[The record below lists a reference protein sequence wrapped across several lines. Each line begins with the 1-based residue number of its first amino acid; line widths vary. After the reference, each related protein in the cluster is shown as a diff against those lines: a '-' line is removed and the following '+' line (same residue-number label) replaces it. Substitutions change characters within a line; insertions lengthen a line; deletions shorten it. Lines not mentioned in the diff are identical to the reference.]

1 MILKG
6 KGICAG
12 YAFGRISI
20 YSRTE
25 AKVVRR
31 KCRDAEGEI
40 VRFNEA
46 RLKTKEEY
54 LHLYEKALNEV
65 GNNNAAIF
73 KADVVMLDDMDYIE
87 SVCNIIRSQHVNA
100 EYAVAITIDNFA
112 HMIMGLADDYIRD
125 RATDV
130 REVYNR
136 VIAVL
141 SGIDRTESSFGEKV
155 ILFSR
160 DLTPSEIVRLDKT
173 NIIGLV
179 MGENNSNSHAAILS
193 KSMNIPAV
201 ASVDLYGFVDDDGKV
216 IINDDIA
223 PQFEGRQAIIDGY
236 MGRIIIDPSEE
247 DIELYTKRMEKEAK
261 NKELMSL
268 LKGKETVT
276 LSGRKIALYANVN
289 GTADV
294 ASALTGDAEGV
305 GLYRSEYLFMGR
317 DSAPSEEEQ
326 FSVYRMIAE
335 NMGGKKV
342 IIRTADIGSDKP
354 VGYLDLD
361 VENNPA
367 LGYRGIRL
375 SLDMRDM
382 FITQLRAIYRASY
395 YGNIA
400 IMFPMI
406 TSVKEVLAAKKIAQ
420 DIMEELAAEGYPYKE
435 CEIGIMIETPAA
447 VMISDKLAQ
456 EVDFFSIG
464 TNDLSQYT
472 LAVDRTNSK
481 VDKYYNPYHEA
492 ILRMI
497 SMTVENAHKNDC
509 RVGICGEMAAS
520 EQMIPILIE
529 YGIDEFSVAPGDVLA
544 VRNVI
549 RKIK

>member
-1 MILKG
+1 MVLKG

-20 YSRTE
+20 YNRTE
-25 AKVVRR
+25 TKVVRK

-40 VRFNEA
+40 NRFNEA
-46 RLKTKEEY
+46 RLRTKEEY
-54 LHLYEKALNEV
+54 LHLYEKALSEV

-87 SVCNIIRSQHVNA
+87 SVCNIIRSQRVNA
-100 EYAVAITIDNFA
+100 EYAVAITIDNFTR
-112 HMIMGLADDYIRD
+112 MIMGLKDDYIRD

-136 VIAVL
+136 IIAVL
-141 SGIDRTESSFGEKV
+141 SGSVNIEQSFDEQV
-155 ILFSR
+155 ILFSL
-160 DLTPSEIVRLDKT
+160 DLSPSEIVRMDKT

-179 MGENNSNSHAAILS
+179 MGDSNSNSHAAILS
-193 KSMNIPAV
+193 KSMNIPSV
-201 ASVDLYGFVDDDGKV
+201 AGVDLTGFVDEQGKISV
-216 IINDDIA
+216 NSDIA
-223 PQFEGRQAIIDGY
+223 PQYEGRMAIIDGY
-236 MGRIIIDPSEE
+236 AGRIIVDPSEDE
-247 DIELYTKRMEKEAK
+247 IALYKRRVEKESK
-261 NKELMSL
+261 NRELMNL
-268 LKGKETVT
+268 LKGKETIT
-276 LSGRKIALYANVN
+276 MSGKKINLYANVN
-289 GTADV
+289 SEGEVV
-294 ASALTGDAEGV
+294 AALQGDAEGV

-317 DSAPSEEEQ
+317 ESAPTEEEQ
-326 FSVYRMIAE
+326 LSVYRMIVE

-342 IIRTADIGSDKP
+342 IIRTADIGSDKQ

-361 VENNPA
+361 AENNPA

-375 SLDMRDM
+375 SLDMREM

-395 YGNIA
+395 YGDIA

-420 DIMEELAAEGYPYKE
+420 DIMQELSDEGYPYKE

-472 LAVDRTNSK
+472 LAVDRTNSR
-481 VDKYYNPYHEA
+481 VDKYFNPYHEA

-497 SMTVENAHKNDC
+497 KMTVDNAHKYDC
-509 RVGICGEMAAS
+509 RVGICGEMATS

-529 YGIDEFSVAPGDVLA
+529 YGIDEFSVSPGEILA
-544 VRNVI
+544 VRNEI

>member
-1 MILKG
+1 MVLKG

-20 YSRTE
+20 YNRTE
-25 AKVVRR
+25 TKVVRK

-40 VRFNEA
+40 NRFNEA
-46 RLKTKEEY
+46 RLRTKEEY
-54 LHLYEKALNEV
+54 LHLYEKALSEV

-87 SVCNIIRSQHVNA
+87 SVCNIIRSQRVNA
-100 EYAVAITIDNFA
+100 EYAVAITIDNFTR
-112 HMIMGLADDYIRD
+112 MIMGLKDDYIRD

-136 VIAVL
+136 IIAVL
-141 SGIDRTESSFGEKV
+141 SGSVNIEQSFDEQV
-155 ILFSR
+155 ILFSL
-160 DLTPSEIVRLDKT
+160 DLTPSEIVRMDKS

-179 MGENNSNSHAAILS
+179 MGDSNSNSHAAILS
-193 KSMNIPAV
+193 KSMNIPSV
-201 ASVDLYGFVDDDGKV
+201 AGVDLTGFVDEQGKISV
-216 IINDDIA
+216 NSDIA
-223 PQFEGRQAIIDGY
+223 PQYEGRMAIIDGY
-236 MGRIIIDPSEE
+236 AGRIIVDPSEDE
-247 DIELYTKRMEKEAK
+247 IALYKRRVEKESK
-261 NKELMSL
+261 NRELMNL
-268 LKGKETVT
+268 LKGKETIT
-276 LSGRKIALYANVN
+276 MSGKKINLYANVN
-289 GTADV
+289 SEGEVV
-294 ASALTGDAEGV
+294 AALQGDAEGV

-317 DSAPSEEEQ
+317 ESAPTEEEQ
-326 FSVYRMIAE
+326 LSVYRMIVE

-342 IIRTADIGSDKP
+342 IIRTADIGSDKQ

-361 VENNPA
+361 AENNPA

-375 SLDMRDM
+375 SLDMREM

-395 YGNIA
+395 YGDIA

-420 DIMEELAAEGYPYKE
+420 DIMQELSDEGYPYKE

-472 LAVDRTNSK
+472 LAVDRTNSR
-481 VDKYYNPYHEA
+481 VDKYFNPYHEA

-497 SMTVENAHKNDC
+497 KMTVDNAHKYDC
-509 RVGICGEMAAS
+509 RVGICGEMATS

-529 YGIDEFSVAPGDVLA
+529 YGIDEFSVSPGEILA
-544 VRNVI
+544 VRNEI

>member
-1 MILKG
+1 MVLKG

-20 YSRTE
+20 YNRTE
-25 AKVVRR
+25 TKVVRK

-40 VRFNEA
+40 NRFNEA
-46 RLKTKEEY
+46 RLRTKEEY
-54 LHLYEKALNEV
+54 LHLYEKALSEV

-87 SVCNIIRSQHVNA
+87 SVCNIIRSQRVNA
-100 EYAVAITIDNFA
+100 EYAVAITIDNFTR
-112 HMIMGLADDYIRD
+112 MIMGLKDDYIRD

-136 VIAVL
+136 IIAVL
-141 SGIDRTESSFGEKV
+141 SGSVNIEQSFDEQV
-155 ILFSR
+155 ILFSL
-160 DLTPSEIVRLDKT
+160 DLTPSEIVRMDKT

-179 MGENNSNSHAAILS
+179 MGDSNSNSHAAILS
-193 KSMNIPAV
+193 KSMNIPSV
-201 ASVDLYGFVDDDGKV
+201 AGVDLTGFVDEQGKISV
-216 IINDDIA
+216 NSDIA
-223 PQFEGRQAIIDGY
+223 PQYEGRMAIIDGY
-236 MGRIIIDPSEE
+236 AGRIIVDPSEDE
-247 DIELYTKRMEKEAK
+247 IALYKRRVEKESK
-261 NKELMSL
+261 NRELMNL
-268 LKGKETVT
+268 LKGKETIT
-276 LSGRKIALYANVN
+276 MSGKKINLYANVN
-289 GTADV
+289 SEGEVV
-294 ASALTGDAEGV
+294 AALQGDAEGV

-317 DSAPSEEEQ
+317 ESAPTEEEQ
-326 FSVYRMIAE
+326 LSVYRMIVE

-342 IIRTADIGSDKP
+342 IIRTADIGSDKQ

-361 VENNPA
+361 AENNPA

-375 SLDMRDM
+375 SLDMREM

-395 YGNIA
+395 YGDIA

-420 DIMEELAAEGYPYKE
+420 DIMQELSDEGYPYKE

-472 LAVDRTNSK
+472 LAVDRTNSR
-481 VDKYYNPYHEA
+481 VDKYFNPYHEA

-497 SMTVENAHKNDC
+497 KMTVDNAHKYDC
-509 RVGICGEMAAS
+509 RVGICGEMATS

-529 YGIDEFSVAPGDVLA
+529 YGIDEFSVSPGEILA
-544 VRNVI
+544 VRNEI

>member
-1 MILKG
+1 MVLKG

-20 YSRTE
+20 YNRTE
-25 AKVVRR
+25 TKVVRK

-40 VRFNEA
+40 NRFNEA
-46 RLKTKEEY
+46 RLRTKEEY
-54 LHLYEKALNEV
+54 LHLYEKALSEV

-87 SVCNIIRSQHVNA
+87 SVCNIIRSQRVNA
-100 EYAVAITIDNFA
+100 EYAVAITIDNFTR
-112 HMIMGLADDYIRD
+112 MIMGLKDDYIRD

-136 VIAVL
+136 IIAVL
-141 SGIDRTESSFGEKV
+141 SGSVNIEQSFDEQV
-155 ILFSR
+155 ILFSL
-160 DLTPSEIVRLDKT
+160 DLTPSEIVRMDKT

-179 MGENNSNSHAAILS
+179 MGDSNSNSHAAILS
-193 KSMNIPAV
+193 KSMNIPSV
-201 ASVDLYGFVDDDGKV
+201 AGVDLTGFVDEQGKISV
-216 IINDDIA
+216 NSDIA
-223 PQFEGRQAIIDGY
+223 PQYEGRMAIIDGY
-236 MGRIIIDPSEE
+236 AGRIIVDPSEDE
-247 DIELYTKRMEKEAK
+247 IALYKRRVEKESK
-261 NKELMSL
+261 NRELMNL
-268 LKGKETVT
+268 LKGKETIT
-276 LSGRKIALYANVN
+276 MSGKKINLYANVN
-289 GTADV
+289 SEGDV
-294 ASALTGDAEGV
+294 VAALQGDAEGV

-317 DSAPSEEEQ
+317 ESAPTEEEQ
-326 FSVYRMIAE
+326 LSVYRMIVE

-342 IIRTADIGSDKP
+342 IIRTADIGSDKQ

-361 VENNPA
+361 AENNPA

-375 SLDMRDM
+375 SLDMREM

-395 YGNIA
+395 YGDIA

-420 DIMEELAAEGYPYKE
+420 DIMQELSDEGYPYKE

-472 LAVDRTNSK
+472 LAVDRTNSR
-481 VDKYYNPYHEA
+481 VDKYFNPYHEA

-497 SMTVENAHKNDC
+497 KMTVDNAHKYDC
-509 RVGICGEMAAS
+509 RVGICGEMATS

-529 YGIDEFSVAPGDVLA
+529 YGIDEFSVSPGEILA
-544 VRNVI
+544 VRNEI